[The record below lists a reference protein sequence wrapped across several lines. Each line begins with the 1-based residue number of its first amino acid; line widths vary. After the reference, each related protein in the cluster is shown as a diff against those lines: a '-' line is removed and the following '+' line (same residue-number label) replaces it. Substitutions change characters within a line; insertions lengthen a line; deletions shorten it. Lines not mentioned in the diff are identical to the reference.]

1 MKLQNISVETSD
13 EATIAIGID
22 WADRKH
28 DFHGF
33 DPQAGQFKGAFE
45 QTPEDIDAFVAK
57 LKQKFPDTIFEICV
71 EQSKGAL
78 ISGLLMHQ
86 GIRIYPINPAQLASY
101 RKAMSHGGTK
111 NDSFDAKLLAGFLQH
126 YRDQLIPLSPD
137 TPETRRLQVLTV
149 DRRRIVDQRTALANE
164 MQSILKQYF
173 PLMLSLVRSRI
184 HAEYICKMLL
194 RWPTLDRLQRVKT
207 TTLRKFFYACN
218 LRGDHVQEKLESIKQ
233 AKPLTSDQVILETYS
248 IRVEHL
254 AKQLLAHAKTISKYD
269 ELIENILKS
278 HADYAIVKSLP
289 GTAVHMQSRMIAA
302 LGTDR
307 SRFETAGSLQSFSGI
322 APVTS
327 QSGNT
332 NLVNS
337 RWACPKF
344 VRQTFQEYAGL
355 SITKSTWAKAYYL
368 LQLSKG
374 KKPPAAKRALAFKWQ
389 RIIFRCWKDRKE
401 YDESKY
407 LARLKDENSPLL
419 AFIEV

>member
-1 MKLQNISVETSD
+1 MNLQTLSEQTSA
-13 EATIAIGID
+13 EKTIAIGID

-33 DPQAGQFKGAFE
+33 DQQGKSFKGTFE

-86 GIRIYPINPAQLASY
+86 GLRIFPINPLQLASY

-111 NDSFDAKLLAGFLQH
+111 NDPVDAKLLASFLQH
-126 YRDQLIPLSPD
+126 YRDHLKPLAPD
-137 TPETRRLQVLTV
+137 TPETRRLQILSV

-164 MQSILKQYF
+164 MQSTLKQYF
-173 PLMLSLVRSRI
+173 PLVLLLVRSRI
-184 HAEYICKMLL
+184 HAEFICKLL
-194 RWPTLDRLQRVKT
+194 LKWPTLEKLRRVKPA
-207 TTLRKFFYACN
+207 TLRKFFYASN
-218 LRGDHVQEKLESIKQ
+218 LRGDHVEEKLELIKEAQ
-233 AKPLTSDQVILETYS
+233 PLTTDEVILETYAM
-248 IRVEHL
+248 RVEHL
-254 AKQLLAHAKTISKYD
+254 AKQLLAHAKTIAKYD
-269 ELIENILKS
+269 ELIETILKS
-278 HADYAIVKSLP
+278 HADYTIFKSLP
-289 GTAVHMQSRMIAA
+289 GAAVHMQSRMIAA

-307 SRFETAGSLQSFSGI
+307 TRFESASSLQSFSGI

-332 NLVNS
+332 KLVNS

-355 SITKSTWAKAYYL
+355 SVTKSVWAKAYYQ

-389 RIIFRCWKDRKE
+389 RIIFRCWQDRQP

-407 LARLKDENSPLL
+407 LARLKKENSPLL
-419 AFIEV
+419 AFIKA